1 MKNVITVLATLLF
14 LSLFGCNQGQEVITT
29 DASATDATVKA
40 NRNFATE
47 LPLSDQQDFEDAM
60 RGLVVQA
67 PSLVIKNDLGGII
80 WSQDAFKFVEGE
92 APETVNPS
100 LWRQAK
106 LNSIHGLFKVTD
118 GIYQVRGYDLSNM
131 TLIEG
136 DSGWII
142 VDPLTTKETANA
154 AFQLAT
160 SHLGIKPIMAII
172 FTHSHID
179 HFGGVLGLV
188 SAEQIH
194 SQGIE
199 IIAPSG
205 FMEEA
210 TSENVIAGVPMGRRS
225 GYMLGR
231 QIGNSPLGHVDTG
244 LGKAIPNG
252 TMTIFPPT
260 KIVDHTPQ
268 EMTVDG
274 VQFIFQ
280 NTPGSEA
287 PAELT
292 FYLPK
297 LKAYC
302 GAEVVSKTMHN
313 VLTLRGAKVRDALLW
328 SSYIDEA
335 IHLFPDAQVY
345 FASHH
350 WPHWGSETITAFL
363 KQQRDTY
370 KYIHDQTMRLAGA
383 GMTPREIAA
392 EIQLPGS
399 LATIFSNRGY
409 YGTISHNSRAVYQ
422 HYFGWYDGNP
432 ANLDPLPP
440 VEAGRLYVK
449 AMGGS
454 EQVLKIAQSAF
465 DAADYRWVAELLN
478 HLVFAEP
485 DNQRAKKLLASTY
498 DQLGFQAEA
507 GTWRDIYLTGASELR
522 NGVPSTTINLANALE
537 LLQQTPVPRFFDA
550 MATRINGPK
559 ADGLNM
565 IVNIV
570 FTDLDESYV
579 LNLEN
584 AVLHHRQ
591 APNSP
596 DANATLTL
604 THTLFEDADRGSEN
618 YRSFTLG

>member
-1 MKNVITVLATLLF
+1 
-14 LSLFGCNQGQEVITT
+14 
-29 DASATDATVKA
+29 
-40 NRNFATE
+40 
-47 LPLSDQQDFEDAM
+47 
-60 RGLVVQA
+60 
-67 PSLVIKNDLGGII
+67 
-80 WSQDAFKFVEGE
+80 
-92 APETVNPS
+92 
-100 LWRQAK
+100 
-106 LNSIHGLFKVTD
+106 
-118 GIYQVRGYDLSNM
+118 
-131 TLIEG
+131 
-136 DSGWII
+136 
-142 VDPLTTKETANA
+142 
-154 AFQLAT
+154 
-160 SHLGIKPIMAII
+160 
-172 FTHSHID
+172 
-179 HFGGVLGLV
+179 
-188 SAEQIH
+188 
-194 SQGIE
+194 
-199 IIAPSG
+199 
-205 FMEEA
+205 
-210 TSENVIAGVPMGRRS
+210 
-225 GYMLGR
+225 
-231 QIGNSPLGHVDTG
+231 
-244 LGKAIPNG
+244 
-252 TMTIFPPT
+252 
-260 KIVDHTPQ
+260 
-268 EMTVDG
+268 
-274 VQFIFQ
+274 
-280 NTPGSEA
+280 
-287 PAELT
+287 
-292 FYLPK
+292 
-297 LKAYC
+297 
-302 GAEVVSKTMHN
+302 
-313 VLTLRGAKVRDALLW
+313 LW